1 MKNVILSQRIQY
13 YEIEPFKDYCLVSD
27 REDNIIH
34 QDLDLKLDN
43 IDFFY
48 PEVAVTELVGDE
60 EVVKTVRKIL
70 KSKFNIKLPNK
81 NELKKKNTKYLYSD
95 KPEGEMMRLDHWS
108 DKNRTFYTTKERHL
122 LKHFGRPLSS
132 VGTEIRERSLTVDDE
147 TLSVRL
153 YIHKKYRTVNSKFF
167 KKTRRAIGFKINFRT
182 GNIISYEGGER
193 PKMRQ
198 NNFEHLETVI
208 KSFFGY
214 TNGCLIN
221 QFAEDN
227 GEHHPLN
234 KQARIIG
241 LIHWL

>member
-1 MKNVILSQRIQY
+1 MKKVILSQRIQY

-108 DKNRTFYTTKERHL
+108 DKNRTF
-122 LKHFGRPLSS
+122 
-132 VGTEIRERSLTVDDE
+132 
-147 TLSVRL
+147 
-153 YIHKKYRTVNSKFF
+153 
-167 KKTRRAIGFKINFRT
+167 
-182 GNIISYEGGER
+182 
-193 PKMRQ
+193 
-198 NNFEHLETVI
+198 
-208 KSFFGY
+208 
-214 TNGCLIN
+214 
-221 QFAEDN
+221 
-227 GEHHPLN
+227 
-234 KQARIIG
+234 
-241 LIHWL
+241 